1 MSSNGSIGVDAYL
14 SRVGAVSG
22 GDRDGETSKGD
33 LSESLRL
40 LGRQDKSR
48 DVRRGRGARKSH
60 SFNHLAGACAMF
72 HSLAWGATL
81 SKSLTRHGFSHLAAQ
96 P

>member
-1 MSSNGSIGVDAYL
+1 MIIDGWIGVHASL
-14 SRVGAVSG
+14 SRIGAVSG
-22 GDRDGETSKGD
+22 GDWDEENSKGA
-33 LSESLRL
+33 LTESLRL

-48 DVRRGRGARKSH
+48 DVRRGRGATKSR

-81 SKSLTRHGFSHLAAQ
+81 SKSLMRHGFSHLAAQ

>member
-1 MSSNGSIGVDAYL
+1 MIIDGWIGVHASL

-22 GDRDGETSKGD
+22 GDCDGENSKAA
-33 LSESLRL
+33 LMASLRL

-60 SFNHLAGACAMF
+60 SFNCLAVACAMF

-81 SKSLTRHGFSHLAAQ
+81 AKALMRLGFSHLAAEL
-96 P
+96 